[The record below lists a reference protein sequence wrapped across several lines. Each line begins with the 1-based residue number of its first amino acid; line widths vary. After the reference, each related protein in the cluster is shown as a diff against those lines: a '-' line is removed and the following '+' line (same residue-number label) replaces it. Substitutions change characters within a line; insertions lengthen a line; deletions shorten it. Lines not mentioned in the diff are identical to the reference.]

1 MYIKSINMH
10 KWTKK
15 KNDRMIH
22 VHVGL
27 ETCKIVCIS
36 SIILIRNRVSN
47 LFFSMLNNH
56 LKNIY

>member
-27 ETCKIVCIS
+27 ET
-36 SIILIRNRVSN
+36 L
-47 LFFSMLNNH
+47 
-56 LKNIY
+56 